1 MKELTPQQIEQN
13 WNKLRNIIQD
23 TFEGERLDNLNKMYD
38 HFEDR
43 MCMAPA
49 SGKEHFHYAHVGGY
63 VEHVLHIIDYSQ
75 QLRSV
80 WEKNGATI
88 NFISVLQMHYD
99 LYIKP
104 SILKSFI
111 LCKFQI

>member
-13 WNKLRNIIQD
+13 WNKLRNIIKD

-49 SGKEHFHYAHVGGY
+49 SGNVRIKG
-63 VEHVLHIIDYSQ
+63 
-75 QLRSV
+75 
-80 WEKNGATI
+80 
-88 NFISVLQMHYD
+88 
-99 LYIKP
+99 LYTPIT
-104 SILKSFI
+104 KSYNT
-111 LCKFQI
+111 